1 MHARRKAHVGV
12 CGLSYLVGANR
23 VCRHTFSLLFK
34 MLDNYDLRVVISIK
48 EEGFKNRYR
57 SFSRYQEKKEAR
69 KMVRKLQIDYN
80 EEEDILW
87 LHEGK
92 QVKDSLELD
101 DFVIDFAASEVV
113 GLEMMNASE
122 VLTRYIQDKSKP
134 AIKKMLGHIAS
145 ANLRTQVKDDM
156 IFIVAYILF
165 EKADKTPAPVPVAVN
180 LPKQVILAHT

>member
-1 MHARRKAHVGV
+1 
-12 CGLSYLVGANR
+12 
-23 VCRHTFSLLFK
+23 
-34 MLDNYDLRVVISIK
+34 
-48 EEGFKNRYR
+48 
-57 SFSRYQEKKEAR
+57 
-69 KMVRKLQIDYN
+69 MVRKLQIDYN

-113 GLEMMNASE
+113 GLEIMNASE

-134 AIKKMLGHIAS
+134 AIKKMLGHIIS
-145 ANLRTQVKDDM
+145 ANLRTQVKNDM

-165 EKADKTPAPVPVAVN
+165 DEADKMPTPVPVAVN
-180 LPKQVILAHT
+180 LPKQVILARA